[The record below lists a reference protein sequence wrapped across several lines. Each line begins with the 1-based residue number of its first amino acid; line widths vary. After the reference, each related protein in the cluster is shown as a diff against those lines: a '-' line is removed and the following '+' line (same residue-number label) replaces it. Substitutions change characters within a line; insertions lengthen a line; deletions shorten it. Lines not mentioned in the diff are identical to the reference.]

1 MRWRGG
7 TWRGDGRMHGAAHGA
22 MRDAARGSATRGA
35 TPGRSLA
42 RRRIHTRLNPHG
54 VTFPSLAPPHQI
66 PRGGVYLLAVPPPY
80 PKKGAKVKLLSRI
93 RGLYRFD
100 GDEEPVL
107 VSRRKFIF
115 VGGAIGAALALPA
128 GIAALAPA
136 GPEIDVSGIIAAYYG
151 VRHAGGGW
159 VLDHKSLD
167 GSRTITRPEHG
178 RWFSR
183 LDPRDPSQWHEV
195 IPSVPRDVGKRIA
208 DGIKRH
214 SWTPESWVEHCRRA
228 ESLYGDME
236 RSHRRTLSGA

>member
-1 MRWRGG
+1 M
-7 TWRGDGRMHGAAHGA
+7 
-22 MRDAARGSATRGA
+22 
-35 TPGRSLA
+35 
-42 RRRIHTRLNPHG
+42 
-54 VTFPSLAPPHQI
+54 
-66 PRGGVYLLAVPPPY
+66 
-80 PKKGAKVKLLSRI
+80 KLLSRI

-195 IPSVPRDVGKRIA
+195 VPSVPRDVERAIQS
-208 DGIKRH
+208 GIRR
-214 SWTPESWVEHCRRA
+214 SSYTPEEWDSACKAYEKA
-228 ESLYGDME
+228 YASNE
-236 RSHRRTLSGA
+236 RKLMRTLHRG